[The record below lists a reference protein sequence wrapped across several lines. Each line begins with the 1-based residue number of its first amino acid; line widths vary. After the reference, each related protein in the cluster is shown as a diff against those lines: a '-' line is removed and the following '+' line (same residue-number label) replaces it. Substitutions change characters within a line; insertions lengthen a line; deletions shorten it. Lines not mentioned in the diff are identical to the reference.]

1 MRVYI
6 VTDSSVY
13 EKRAELVRDFYAE
26 QGLRTTLIV
35 SDFNHM
41 AKRKL
46 SADEK
51 KTDRIYID
59 AKTYDKNISPKR
71 LYYHYDFAKK
81 VYKLLK
87 RMVDADIEEG
97 VAEPSDGRTKNSF
110 NASERDKG
118 KEDFRKRGAN
128 KALLY
133 MLIPGNSLA
142 ETGARL
148 KKETG
153 CRLVTDIIDLWPES
167 LPVKKIEGLPPIR
180 FWKGIRDKSLK
191 AADHIVTECELYK
204 RILRLKDAKTSVIYW
219 PKQEKVELL
228 EKGSKQ
234 MCFADRTGTEEL
246 KGQKK
251 KDAGAEKVCENS
263 TDEISIAYIGSI
275 NNIIDIPEIISVLEA
290 VNKRR
295 RVSLC
300 VIGDGESREEFL
312 KALTDAGISF
322 IYHGAVYD
330 EAKKQELLQACEWG
344 LNIMK
349 PTVRVGLTMKS
360 TDYLAN
366 GLKLIN
372 SIEGDTR
379 ELVDK
384 YGLGVNICEYAA
396 KKTDG
401 SYYSDSWE
409 AAAERIASY
418 KGADREYIHEFFKAN
433 FSVEAMYNKMRE
445 IAPYV

>member
-13 EKRAELVRDFYAE
+13 EKRAELVRNFYAE
-26 QGLRTTLIV
+26 QGCSTTLIV

-51 KTDRIYID
+51 KPDRIYID
-59 AKTYDKNISPKR
+59 TKTYDKNISPKR
-71 LYYHYDFAKK
+71 LYYHHDFAKK
-81 VYKLLK
+81 AYELLK
-87 RMVDADIEEG
+87 RMIDADIEERAAG
-97 VAEPSDGRTKNSF
+97 TGDGKTENGF
-110 NASERDKG
+110 NASERDKSEEG
-118 KEDFRKRGAN
+118 LKERGAST
-128 KALLY
+128 ALLY
-133 MLIPGNSLA
+133 VLIPGNSLA

-153 CRLVTDIIDLWPES
+153 CRLITDIIDLWPES
-167 LPVKKIEGLPPIR
+167 LPVKKIEGTPPIQL
-180 FWKGIRDKSLK
+180 WKSIRDKSLK
-191 AADHIVTECELYK
+191 YADHIVTECELYK
-204 RILRLKDAKTSVIYW
+204 RILRLEDAKTSVIYW

-228 EKGSKQ
+228 NKGS
-234 MCFADRTGTEEL
+234 RT
-246 KGQKK
+246 
-251 KDAGAEKVCENS
+251 VCSNS
-263 TDEISIAYIGSI
+263 IDEISIAYIGSI
-275 NNIIDIPEIISVLEA
+275 NNIIDIPEIISVLKA

-295 RVSLC
+295 RVRLC
-300 VIGDGESREEFL
+300 VIGDGESRDEFL
-312 KALTDAGISF
+312 NALTDAGISF

-330 EAKKQELLQACEWG
+330 EARKQELLQACEWG

-360 TDYLAN
+360 IDYLAN

-379 ELVDK
+379 EFVDK
-384 YGLGVNICEYAA
+384 YGLGVNICE
-396 KKTDG
+396 
-401 SYYSDSWE
+401 E
-409 AAAERIASY
+409 VAEKIASY
-418 KGADREYIHEFFKAN
+418 KGADREYIHEFFKTN
-433 FSVEAMYNKMRE
+433 FSVAAMYNKMRE

>member
-13 EKRAELVRDFYAE
+13 EKRAELVRDFYTE
-26 QGLRTTLIV
+26 QGLSTTLIV

-51 KTDRIYID
+51 KPDRIYID
-59 AKTYDKNISPKR
+59 TKAYDKNISLER
-71 LYYHYDFAKK
+71 LYYHHDFAKK
-81 VYKLLK
+81 AYKLLK
-87 RMVDADIEEG
+87 RMIDADIEES
-97 VAEPSDGRTKNSF
+97 VAGLGDEKTENGF
-110 NASERDKG
+110 NASDTDKN
-118 KEDFRKRGAN
+118 KESFKEPGAST
-128 KALLY
+128 ALLY
-133 MLIPGNSLA
+133 VLIPGNSLA

-153 CRLVTDIIDLWPES
+153 CRLITDIIDLWPES
-167 LPVKKIEGLPPIR
+167 LPVKKIEGTPPIQL
-180 FWKGIRDKSLK
+180 WKSIRDKSLK
-191 AADHIVTECELYK
+191 YADHIVTECELYK
-204 RILRLKDAKTSVIYW
+204 RLLRLEDAKTSVIYW

-228 EKGSKQ
+228 EKGSRTE
-234 MCFADRTGTEEL
+234 CFADRTGAEDSD
-246 KGQKK
+246 GQRK
-251 KDAGAEKVCENS
+251 KDAGAEKVCENY

-275 NNIIDIPEIISVLEA
+275 NNIIDIPEIISVLKA

-295 RVSLC
+295 RVRLC
-300 VIGDGESREEFL
+300 VIGDGESRDEFL
-312 KALTDAGISF
+312 KALSDAGISF

-330 EAKKQELLQACEWG
+330 EARKQELLQACEWG

-349 PTVRVGLTMKS
+349 PTVKVGLTMKS
-360 TDYLAN
+360 IDYLAN

-379 ELVDK
+379 EFVDK
-384 YGLGVNICEYAA
+384 YGLGVNICE
-396 KKTDG
+396 
-401 SYYSDSWE
+401 E
-409 AAAERIASY
+409 AAEKIASY
-418 KGADREYIHEFFKAN
+418 EGADREHIHEFFKAN

>member
-71 LYYHYDFAKK
+71 LYYHHDFAKK
-81 VYKLLK
+81 AYELLK
-87 RMVDADIEEG
+87 RMIDADIEERAAG
-97 VAEPSDGRTKNSF
+97 TGDGKTENGF
-110 NASERDKG
+110 NASERDKSEEG
-118 KEDFRKRGAN
+118 LKERGAGT
-128 KALLY
+128 ALLY
-133 MLIPGNSLA
+133 VLIPGNSLA

-153 CRLVTDIIDLWPES
+153 CRLITDIIDLWPES
-167 LPVKKIEGLPPIR
+167 LPVKKIEGTPPIQL
-180 FWKGIRDKSLK
+180 WKSIRDKSLK
-191 AADHIVTECELYK
+191 YADHIVTECELYK
-204 RILRLKDAKTSVIYW
+204 RILRLEDAKTSVIYW

-228 EKGSKQ
+228 NKGS
-234 MCFADRTGTEEL
+234 RT
-246 KGQKK
+246 
-251 KDAGAEKVCENS
+251 VCSNS
-263 TDEISIAYIGSI
+263 IDEISIAYIGSI
-275 NNIIDIPEIISVLEA
+275 NNIIDIPEIISVLKA

-295 RVSLC
+295 RVRLC
-300 VIGDGESREEFL
+300 VIGDGESRDEFL
-312 KALTDAGISF
+312 NALTDAGISF

-330 EAKKQELLQACEWG
+330 EARKQELLQACEWG

-360 TDYLAN
+360 IDYLAN

-379 ELVDK
+379 EFVDK
-384 YGLGVNICEYAA
+384 YGLGVNICE
-396 KKTDG
+396 
-401 SYYSDSWE
+401 E
-409 AAAERIASY
+409 VAEKIASY
-418 KGADREYIHEFFKAN
+418 KGADREYIHGFFKAN
-433 FSVEAMYNKMRE
+433 FSVEAMHNKMRE